1 MDKSSARVGVLM
13 GGMSAERGVS
23 MKTGAAVLDAL
34 VSRGWDAVAIEVGRD
49 LPARLVDQ
57 GVTVAWIA
65 LHGRFGEDGCVQGV
79 CEVMGIPYTGSG
91 VQASAVGMDKLAT
104 KRAVSGHG
112 IRMAEH
118 VVVRRGEARPELPVP
133 SVVKP
138 AVGGSSFGTTVVMDR
153 GALDAA
159 LDDALRYDA
168 AALVEEFVQGE
179 EITVALL
186 RENSLFGVLSLLT
199 GHRSDRFYH
208 SVAFTRVEMITA
220 PAASVRQA
228 IEADASVGLLLLQG
242 LSSRILQTETM
253 IETLTHR
260 DMSSR
265 LVSFLLVLCRD
276 FGVPGDRG
284 ITIDLRLSHQ
294 AIAEA
299 IGSTRVTITR
309 LLGDLRNAGLVE
321 IDRKKITVLD
331 PIALAKK
338 FS

>member
-1 MDKSSARVGVLM
+1 MAEVMRGFSRTAPQSGR
-13 GGMSAERGVS
+13 SAETS
-23 MKTGAAVLDAL
+23 LTNATNPA
-34 VSRGWDAVAIEVGRD
+34 SRTLLEVIRD
-49 LPARLVDQ
+49 LDGASTEMVERNKTIFFPGDPAERVYL
-57 GVTVAWIA
+57 I
-65 LHGRFGEDGCVQGV
+65 
-79 CEVMGIPYTGSG
+79 
-91 VQASAVGMDKLAT
+91 
-104 KRAVSGHG
+104 
-112 IRMAEH
+112 
-118 VVVRRGEARPELPVP
+118 RRG
-133 SVVKP
+133 
-138 AVGGSSFGTTVVMDR
+138 AVRLSRVYES
-153 GALDAA
+153 
-159 LDDALRYDA
+159 
-168 AALVEEFVQGE
+168 GE

-208 SVAFTRVEMITA
+208 SVAFTRVEMVTA
-220 PAASVRQA
+220 PASSVRQA
-228 IEADASVGLLLLQG
+228 IEANTSVGLLLLQG
-242 LSSRILQTETM
+242 LSTRILQTETM

-276 FGVPGDRG
+276 FGVPGPQG

-309 LLGDLRNAGLVE
+309 LLGDLRNSGLVE

-331 PIALAKK
+331 PIALAKR

>member
-1 MDKSSARVGVLM
+1 MTGSRGFSRYAPQMVAPTTRAEPANRSLLEIIRDLDGASSELVDRNKTIFFPGDP
-13 GGMSAERGVS
+13 AERVY
-23 MKTGAAVLDAL
+23 L
-34 VSRGWDAVAIEVGRD
+34 I
-49 LPARLVDQ
+49 
-57 GVTVAWIA
+57 
-65 LHGRFGEDGCVQGV
+65 
-79 CEVMGIPYTGSG
+79 
-91 VQASAVGMDKLAT
+91 
-104 KRAVSGHG
+104 
-112 IRMAEH
+112 
-118 VVVRRGEARPELPVP
+118 RRG
-133 SVVKP
+133 
-138 AVGGSSFGTTVVMDR
+138 AVRLSRVYES
-153 GALDAA
+153 
-159 LDDALRYDA
+159 
-168 AALVEEFVQGE
+168 GE

-199 GHRSDRFYH
+199 GQRSDRFYH
-208 SVAFTRVEMITA
+208 AVAFTRVEMVTA
-220 PAASVRQA
+220 PATSVKAA
-228 IEADASVGLLLLQG
+228 IEADTSVGLRLLQG

-276 FGVPGDRG
+276 FGVADELG

-309 LLGDLRNAGLVE
+309 LLGDLRQSGLVQ

-331 PIALAKK
+331 PIALAKR